1 MEAGDAVAGL
11 VREEGTRVLAT
22 MVRVTGSIS
31 LAEDATQDAI
41 VRALETWPRDGIP
54 RNPRGWLT
62 VTAKRR
68 AIDLIRRESHRSD
81 KEAEAMSNFEPV
93 PEPPEV
99 VRDDLLRLVFTCC
112 HPTLSTEAQ
121 VALSL
126 RTLGG
131 LSTAEVA
138 RGLLVSEAT
147 MTRRL
152 SRAKQKIAQ
161 AKIPY
166 RVPPADQLPDRLAGV
181 AATVYL
187 IFNEGYAAGA
197 GPDLVRITLTAEAVR
212 LARLLFELMPDEP
225 TVIGLLSLLLL
236 QNSRAAARVDSSGR
250 LMLLPDQDRSLW
262 DAMAIQEG
270 VRLVGTGLRRTP
282 DRPNAYVVQAAIAA
296 CHALAPSY
304 DATDWNAVISWYDV
318 LLRIQDTDVVRLNRA
333 AAVAERDG
341 PVAGLALVDEIDSLA
356 GYPWW
361 HATRAEL
368 LHRLGRPADARESY
382 QNALGLELSAPQSEH
397 LRRRMAALDD

>member
-1 MEAGDAVAGL
+1 MEAGDAVAQL
-11 VREEGTRVLAT
+11 VRDEGTRVLAT
-22 MVRVTGSIS
+22 LVRVTGSIG
-31 LAEDATQDAI
+31 LAEDATQDAV

-68 AIDLIRRESHRSD
+68 AIDLIRRESRRSE
-81 KEAEAMSNFEPV
+81 KEAEAMSSFEPV
-93 PEPPEV
+93 PDPPEV

-161 AKIPY
+161 ARIPY
-166 RVPPADQLPDRLAGV
+166 RVPSDDELPDRLAGV

-197 GPDLVRITLTAEAVR
+197 GPDLVRAALTTEAIR
-212 LARLLFELMPDEP
+212 LARLLVELMPDEP
-225 TVIGLLSLLLL
+225 TVIGLLALLLL
-236 QNSRAAARVDSSGR
+236 QNSRSAARVDATGQ
-250 LMLLPDQDRSLW
+250 LVLLADQDRSLW
-262 DAMAIQEG
+262 EARAIQEG
-270 VRLVGTGLRRTP
+270 VTLVGTGLRRTP
-282 DRPNAYVVQAAIAA
+282 DQPNAYVVQAAVAA

-304 DATDWNAVISWYDV
+304 DATDWDVVISWYDV
-318 LLRIQDTDVVRLNRA
+318 LLRIHDTGVIRLNRA

-341 PVAGLALVDEIDSLA
+341 PAAALEIVDAIDGLAA
-356 GYPWW
+356 YPWW
-361 HATRAEL
+361 HASRAEL
-368 LHRLGRPADARESY
+368 LHRLGRTADARAAYDE
-382 QNALGLELSAPQSEH
+382 ALGLELSEPQADH
-397 LRRRMAALDD
+397 LRRRLAALG